1 MSKSL
6 THSPAKMLNVK
17 EVAVILACS
26 ARHVRR
32 LSDSGAMPRP
42 RHLGVL
48 IRWSEVE
55 IDKWIA
61 AGCPSCRNVKGGS
74 R

>member
-1 MSKSL
+1 MSESL

-42 RHLGVL
+42 RRLGML
-48 IRWSEVE
+48 IRWSQAEL
-55 IDKWIA
+55 DLWIA
-61 AGCPSCRNVKGGS
+61 AGCPSCRAAKGGA